1 MSVEFFFQEI
11 LLRWPILVGVL
22 ILLSILLLM
31 SMIARQPPGKP
42 QLYLLQ
48 GGIITAFVAL
58 MALVVTRELSWL
70 FALVGGLLPVV
81 IRVVQIVRGEPTS
94 RRIRSRRRRSF
105 SSNTYDEAKTGASS
119 SHPKRRSR
127 VKTRFLHMFL
137 DESTGDMR
145 GKVLK
150 GKFAGNHLSELTL
163 AQLQH
168 LYGQYSQQDAESAT
182 LLMAYLDRTHGTA
195 NQGASDAGADEKTK
209 KDASAGYTDQYAA
222 KGNGMTRD
230 EAYEILG
237 LKGDADA
244 RTVTDAHRR
253 LMQKLHPDRGG
264 TNYLA
269 AKINQAKDLLLE
281 S

>member
-1 MSVEFFFQEI
+1 
-11 LLRWPILVGVL
+11 
-22 ILLSILLLM
+22 
-31 SMIARQPPGKP
+31 
-42 QLYLLQ
+42 
-48 GGIITAFVAL
+48 
-58 MALVVTRELSWL
+58 
-70 FALVGGLLPVV
+70 
-81 IRVVQIVRGEPTS
+81 
-94 RRIRSRRRRSF
+94 
-105 SSNTYDEAKTGASS
+105 
-119 SHPKRRSR
+119 
-127 VKTRFLHMFL
+127 MFL

-168 LYGQYSQQDAESAT
+168 LYGRYSQQDAESAT

-209 KDASAGYTDQYAA
+209 KDASTGHTDQHAA

-237 LKGDADA
+237 LKDGADA